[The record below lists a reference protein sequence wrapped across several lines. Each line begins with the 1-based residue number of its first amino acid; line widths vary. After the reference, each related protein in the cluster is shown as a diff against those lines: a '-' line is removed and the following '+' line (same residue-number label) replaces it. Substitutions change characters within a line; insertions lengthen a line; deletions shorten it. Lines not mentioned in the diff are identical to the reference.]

1 MEMRVQAGAVTD
13 SEVRLLEAVTVTWSN
28 RSCEAYEF
36 TLARKVAKYV
46 KRDPY
51 RKPTQVDE
59 ERILR

>member
-36 TLARKVAKYV
+36 TLARKAAK
-46 KRDPY
+46 
-51 RKPTQVDE
+51 
-59 ERILR
+59 